1 MKSRHRPPLNLT
13 DSEPASPETE
23 PSATSEATDALDEA
37 TPEAS
42 LEPLPDAP
50 QRPMSER
57 QRRRLAE
64 QQALAEERAAEA
76 EKAAR
81 ALSPF
86 AESADAPPATVTPA
100 SLPAKTSGKRKG
112 KAATSNGAAN
122 AYLIAGLAS
131 ALWVGG
137 LASWF
142 AYELGSGMMEID
154 PLRLA
159 VYALILLAPVG
170 LSILLAHAVRQGAGL
185 AQETKRA
192 REMADALVGP
202 TALAANQAGQV
213 LNTLREDIDRAAQSA
228 ERARDDLASLREALT
243 KESNL
248 LNEAAELAGGTAR
261 RLAEQLSHEREQMGV
276 LGGKLEGQASAVVET
291 VERQSRMVADASD
304 LAQTQLREA
313 EAALAA
319 RAADLAAAANEAQEA
334 ARAASDDLA
343 RQTLRLETAGSGV
356 AEQIQ
361 SVEEGL
367 GQQRAAL
374 VTAAYALR
382 TDQED
387 FSAQIESQRAQ
398 LLDHLSQTRTAADD
412 INLRGDEAAAAI
424 KAQVEAVV
432 DQFKALV
439 EMSQRE
445 ADGFD
450 HATKLSLDRFE
461 SLAAESRDL
470 LVEETRRSLE
480 ALQATA
486 DEQRAAAQ
494 AAIEQAQIRADRLG
508 ESLFDAAQKADEAAE
523 ARIDGARRIV
533 AQTADMVDLTG
544 QKLVDSLQTT
554 LVQVTD
560 ALTSVEQAVA
570 EMDQRAARLPE
581 EARAR
586 VESVRLSVEEGL
598 SALTAASRKAAQDTE
613 ALDAGFQDR
622 VRRNYEML
630 TEAVRL
636 MGAVSAEGGQPRRRP
651 TVPAPREVEPAPE
664 PKRPVSAPGL
674 ASGLASGLG
683 LRGRMRP
690 EHPVESEIEPIP
702 TAPAQASP
710 QTPET
715 PRAEPTRIGDALS
728 WRDLVQPEPAPA
740 EPAAPLELN
749 AAIGT
754 PEEIDALAG
763 RVASAIR
770 RMGVDPNALL
780 PRPRVE
786 EAAQA
791 FAGHDPARARQI
803 VRRVAP
809 AAVRSVSRRVLSDDA
824 LRADAEAY
832 VRAFA
837 HGLKLQAERGDAE
850 DVQMRLAT
858 DEGRAFMLLDAAV
871 GDLS

>member
-1 MKSRHRPPLNLT
+1 MKSSHRPPLNQT
-13 DSEPASPETE
+13 ESDSVAPETE
-23 PSATSEATDALDEA
+23 PVDAPEADETVEATDDALS
-37 TPEAS
+37 AS
-42 LEPLPDAP
+42 GTTLDPLPDAP
-50 QRPMSER
+50 SRPMSER

-64 QQALAEERAAEA
+64 QQALAEQRAAQA
-76 EKAAR
+76 EKAER

-86 AESADAPPATVTPA
+86 AESADAPPATITPA
-100 SLPAKTSGKRKG
+100 SPPAKRSAKR
-112 KAATSNGAAN
+112 AAKTAKNGGN
-122 AYLIAGLAS
+122 VYLMAGLAS
-131 ALWVGG
+131 ALWIGG

-142 AYELGSGMMEID
+142 AYELGSGMMELD
-154 PLRLA
+154 PLRIA
-159 VYALILLAPVG
+159 VYLLILLAPVG
-170 LSILLAHAVRQGAGL
+170 LFILLAHAIRQGAGL
-185 AQETKRA
+185 AHETRRA
-192 REMADALVGP
+192 REMADAMVGP
-202 TALAANQAGQV
+202 TAMAADQAGHV

-228 ERARDDLASLREALT
+228 ERARNDLSALREALV
-243 KESNL
+243 KESGL
-248 LNEAAELAGGTAR
+248 LNDAAELAGGTAR
-261 RLAEQLSHEREQMGV
+261 RLAEQLSQEREQMGV

-334 ARAASDDLA
+334 ARAAADDLA

-374 VTAAYALR
+374 VTAAFALR

-412 INLRGDEAAAAI
+412 INQRGDDAAAAI
-424 KAQVEAVV
+424 KAQVDAVL

-486 DEQRAAAQ
+486 DEQRVAAQ

-554 LVQVTD
+554 LAQVTG
-560 ALTSVEQAVA
+560 ALGSVEQAVA
-570 EMDQRAARLPE
+570 DMDQRAARLPE

-586 VESVRLSVEEGL
+586 VDSVRAAVEEGL
-598 SALTAASRKAAQDTE
+598 SALNAASRKAAEDTE

-636 MGAVSAEGGQPRRRP
+636 MGVVSADGGARRRP
-651 TVPAPREVEPAPE
+651 AAAAPAQAPAAAPE
-664 PKRPVSAPGL
+664 PVRPAPATTGLVSGI
-674 ASGLASGLG
+674 ASGLG
-683 LRGRMRP
+683 LRGRIRA
-690 EHPVESEIEPIP
+690 EASTE
-702 TAPAQASP
+702 TDGAPAPA
-710 QTPET
+710 TPAPATSVPPEA
-715 PRAEPTRIGDALS
+715 PAAERIGDALN
-728 WRDLVQPEPAPA
+728 WRDLVPPEQAPV
-740 EPAAPLELN
+740 APLELN
-749 AAIGT
+749 AAIGS

-763 RVASAIR
+763 RVTAAIR

-786 EAAQA
+786 EAALA

-809 AAVRSVSRRVLSDDA
+809 AAVRSVSRRVMGDEA
-824 LRADAEAY
+824 LRMDAETY
-832 VRAFA
+832 VRTFA
-837 HGLKLQAERGDAE
+837 HGLKIQADRGNAE

-871 GDLS
+871 GDLG

>member
-13 DSEPASPETE
+13 DPEPVSTETE
-23 PSATSEATDALDEA
+23 ASL
-37 TPEAS
+37 TPEAAETPDES
-42 LEPLPDAP
+42 TPEAGVEPLPDAP

-86 AESADAPPATVTPA
+86 AESADAPPATVAPI
-100 SLPAKTSGKRKG
+100 SPPAKTSAKRKG
-112 KAATSNGAAN
+112 KSAGSNGAAN

-170 LSILLAHAVRQGAGL
+170 LSVLLAHAVRQGAGL

-202 TALAANQAGQV
+202 TALAANQAGHV

-228 ERARDDLASLREALT
+228 ERARGDLASLREALV

-398 LLDHLSQTRTAADD
+398 LLDHLSQTRAAADD
-412 INLRGDEAAAAI
+412 LNQRGDEAAAAI

-544 QKLVDSLQTT
+544 QKLVDSLQAT
-554 LVQVTD
+554 LAQVTD
-560 ALTSVEQAVA
+560 ALASVEQAVA
-570 EMDQRAARLPE
+570 EMDQRAARLPD

-651 TVPAPREVEPAPE
+651 TTIPAPREVVPAPE
-664 PKRPVSAPGL
+664 PRPTTSPGL

-702 TAPAQASP
+702 TAPTP
-710 QTPET
+710 PHTPET
-715 PRAEPTRIGDALS
+715 PHAEPTRIGDALS

-740 EPAAPLELN
+740 APAAPLELN

-763 RVASAIR
+763 RVTSAIR